1 MTPREVHLLV
11 ITSGTHK
18 RSDWWRQRN
27 LKTNKFEMFRHGDW
41 YSVRINGKIVAT
53 TCSLLKA
60 MSYKP
65 RL

>member
-1 MTPREVHLLV
+1 MTPREVHLLA
-11 ITSGTHK
+11 ITSGTHTSVQK
-18 RSDWWRQRN
+18 WRQRN

-53 TCSLLKA
+53 TCGLLKA